1 MDMMINLIIFSTYH
15 IHLHLITQRF
25 LHLFQT
31 YKSADSI
38 INMESTF
45 SPHQIEQLARRQL
58 FDYQSNSPG
67 TCFSEPG
74 FNISVTAAYELQD
87 AVTRL
92 RVKAGKNVIGYKVG
106 CTGPG
111 TKAQFGMNGPI
122 RGTLFEDEALRNY
135 AVIKPNEFC
144 QLAIEGEMAV
154 KVGKDGQIEAAF
166 PVIELHNFIFRAE
179 RKTLSELI
187 ANNGI
192 NAGIILPEMDWQN
205 STKYLY
211 KDAQLTLCINDLNIG
226 TTGLWPNG
234 DGPEASLAWLRSNLE
249 DCGIELQP
257 GSIVLTGTA
266 LGLYPVKTGDEVTV
280 HIDRQPLVS
289 CTIKNSCT

>member
-1 MDMMINLIIFSTYH
+1 MTV
-15 IHLHLITQRF
+15 
-25 LHLFQT
+25 
-31 YKSADSI
+31 A
-38 INMESTF
+38 
-45 SPHQIEQLARRQL
+45 
-58 FDYQSNSPG
+58 
-67 TCFSEPG
+67 
-74 FNISVTAAYELQD
+74 AAYHLQG
-87 AVTRL
+87 AATRL
-92 RVKAGKNVIGYKVG
+92 RVDTGENVIGYKLG

-122 RGTLFEDEALRNY
+122 RGTLFEDEARKNN
-135 AVIKPNEFC
+135 AFINPNEFC

-154 KVGKDGQIEAAF
+154 KVGEDGQIEAAF

-226 TTGLWPNG
+226 TTGLWPSD
-234 DGPEASLAWLRSNLE
+234 DGPEASVTWLKSNLK
-249 DCGIELQP
+249 DCGIKFKR
-257 GSIVLTGTA
+257 GSIVLA
-266 LGLYPVKTGDEVTV
+266 
-280 HIDRQPLVS
+280 
-289 CTIKNSCT
+289 

>member
-1 MDMMINLIIFSTYH
+1 
-15 IHLHLITQRF
+15 
-25 LHLFQT
+25 
-31 YKSADSI
+31 
-38 INMESTF
+38 
-45 SPHQIEQLARRQL
+45 
-58 FDYQSNSPG
+58 
-67 TCFSEPG
+67 
-74 FNISVTAAYELQD
+74 
-87 AVTRL
+87 
-92 RVKAGKNVIGYKVG
+92 
-106 CTGPG
+106 
-111 TKAQFGMNGPI
+111 
-122 RGTLFEDEALRNY
+122 
-135 AVIKPNEFC
+135 
-144 QLAIEGEMAV
+144 
-154 KVGKDGQIEAAF
+154 
-166 PVIELHNFIFRAE
+166 
-179 RKTLSELI
+179 
-187 ANNGI
+187 
-192 NAGIILPEMDWQN
+192 MDWQN